1 MATSPSYLQTLR
13 NNEAIAVVASLQK
26 VREHLTQELQWMNEQ
41 VQQKMIQ
48 LQGVETLLSEA
59 IDLGLLTLTS
69 DVTTEVATPTTYDSD
84 APVRAI
90 PSNLSSSVEPQINGQ
105 EQDDNFKRK
114 PASKSATASKSSAA
128 KAKQTKPS
136 SKPTGKKSPPTSSSD
151 LRQFL
156 KAEFQKTTFTD
167 AVAQIL
173 EDANKPL
180 HLDDLLEQMYG
191 KVSDK
196 TFQRAKVS
204 LANVLSTGMGKG
216 KWKSA
221 GKGFYVGN
229 KTVVI

>member
-1 MATSPSYLQTLR
+1 VATSPSYLQTLPQD
-13 NNEAIAVVASLQK
+13 EAIALVTSLQK
-26 VREHLTQELQWMNEQ
+26 VKEHLSQELKWINEQ
-41 VQQKMIQ
+41 AQQKTVQ

-69 DVTTEVATPTTYDSD
+69 DVTTEVATPTTYDSE
-84 APVRAI
+84 ALLI
-90 PSNLSSSVEPQINGQ
+90 TTPSDRSSAVEPQINGQ
-105 EQDDNFKRK
+105 EQDDNLKTK
-114 PASKSATASKSSAA
+114 PASKSATASKTTT

-136 SKPTGKKSPPTSSSD
+136 PKLTGKPSQSTSSSD

-156 KAEFQKTTFTD
+156 KTEFKETTFTD

-180 HLDDLLEQMYG
+180 HLNDLLEQMYG
-191 KVSDK
+191 KVSDQ

-216 KWKSA
+216 RWKSA
-221 GKGFYVGN
+221 GKGFYADN
-229 KTVVI
+229 KTVVV